1 MGKCITAGSAE
12 VLVPRQVPSLSLQV
26 LIVHACLTVV
36 SLSAVVSANL
46 LIGFSREDGKFWI
59 GEVRHTNGKNSMVTI
74 RDVAKESG
82 FSSTTVSIVL
92 NDAPLA
98 RYIPAVTKKRI
109 ERAAKKLGYRPNQFA
124 RSLRSKRSHTVGVM
138 VFDMT
143 DPYCTLVLRGIENTL
158 YQASY
163 LPILT
168 DVHNERSRFERYL
181 EMLLDRRIE
190 GLVVL
195 ANWLFLDINLLA
207 DLEKS
212 SIPTVIIGCELKGDA
227 MSSVI
232 VDNEVGGYLAL
243 EHLHSLGHRKIAFIR
258 GPKTLADSAPR
269 WRGVRNSAKERGLE
283 LDSRLIVD
291 LPESRDPLSSFEAG
305 QKLTEDLIKQKRPFT
320 AILAFDDMT
329 AFGAT
334 RALANS
340 GLRVPEHCSVIG
352 FDDVA
357 ASALCTPPLT
367 TIRQP
372 MEAMG
377 AGAVGIVLEGINSV
391 LEKRE
396 VAAHHR
402 KVAPELAVRESTRSL
417 Q

>member
-1 MGKCITAGSAE
+1 
-12 VLVPRQVPSLSLQV
+12 
-26 LIVHACLTVV
+26 
-36 SLSAVVSANL
+36 
-46 LIGFSREDGKFWI
+46 
-59 GEVRHTNGKNSMVTI
+59 MVTI

-92 NDAPLA
+92 NNAPLA
-98 RYIPAVTKKRI
+98 RYIPATTKKRI
-109 ERAAKKLGYRPNQFA
+109 ERAAKKLGYRPNLFA

-158 YQASY
+158 YQSSY

-181 EMLLDRRIE
+181 EMMLDRRVEALI
-190 GLVVL
+190 VL
-195 ANWLFLDINLLA
+195 ANWLFLDINLLG

-212 SIPTVIIGCELKGDA
+212 SIPTAIIGVELKTESI
-227 MSSVI
+227 SSVI
-232 VDNEVGGYLAL
+232 VDNEMGAHMAI

-258 GPKTLADSAPR
+258 GPKALADSAPR
-269 WRGVRNSAKERGLE
+269 WKGIRNFAKASGLE

-291 LPESRDPLSSFEAG
+291 LPESRDPISSFEAG
-305 QKLTEDLIKQKRPFT
+305 YKLTEDLIKQKRPFT

-329 AFGAT
+329 AFGAI
-334 RALANS
+334 RALSKS
-340 GLRVPEHCSVIG
+340 GLHVPEQCSVIG

-357 ASALCTPPLT
+357 TCALYSPPVT

-372 MEAMG
+372 MQTMG
-377 AGAVGIVLEGINSV
+377 ATAVGIVVDGINAV

-396 VAAHHR
+396 TSALHR
-402 KVAPELAVRESTRSL
+402 KVAPELVVRESTQRVS
-417 Q
+417 

>member
-1 MGKCITAGSAE
+1 
-12 VLVPRQVPSLSLQV
+12 
-26 LIVHACLTVV
+26 
-36 SLSAVVSANL
+36 
-46 LIGFSREDGKFWI
+46 
-59 GEVRHTNGKNSMVTI
+59 MVTI

-98 RYIPAVTKKRI
+98 RYIPPATKKRI
-109 ERAAKKLGYRPNQFA
+109 EKAAEKLGYRPNQFA

-181 EMLLDRRIE
+181 EMLLDRRVE

-195 ANWLFLDINLLA
+195 ANWLFLDINVLA

-212 SIPTVIIGCELKGDA
+212 SIPTVLIACELKGDS
-227 MSSVI
+227 MSSIV
-232 VDNEVGGYLAL
+232 VDNEVGGYLAM
-243 EHLHSLGHRKIAFIR
+243 EHLHAFGHRKIAFIR
-258 GPKTLADSAPR
+258 GPKTLADSSPR
-269 WRGVRNSAKERGLE
+269 WRGIRECAKERGLE
-283 LDSRLIVD
+283 IDAKLVVD
-291 LPESRDPLSSFEAG
+291 LPDSRDPLSSFEMG
-305 QKLTEDLIKQKRPFT
+305 QKLTEDLIKRNRPFT
-320 AILAFDDMT
+320 ALLAFDDMT
-329 AFGAT
+329 AFGAI
-334 RALANS
+334 RALGKN

-357 ASALCTPPLT
+357 ASGLYAPPLT

-377 AGAVGIVLEGINSV
+377 ASAVTVVLEGIKCV
-391 LEKRE
+391 LDKRE
-396 VAAHHR
+396 VVAQHG
-402 KVAPELAVRESTRSL
+402 KMAPELVVRESTRKL
-417 Q
+417 I

>member
-1 MGKCITAGSAE
+1 
-12 VLVPRQVPSLSLQV
+12 
-26 LIVHACLTVV
+26 
-36 SLSAVVSANL
+36 
-46 LIGFSREDGKFWI
+46 
-59 GEVRHTNGKNSMVTI
+59 MVTI

-92 NDAPLA
+92 NNAPLS

-109 ERAAKKLGYRPNQFA
+109 EKAAQKLGYRPNQFA

-143 DPYCTLVLRGIENTL
+143 DPFCTLILRGIESTL
-158 YQASY
+158 YQASF

-190 GLVVL
+190 ALIVL

-212 SIPTVIIGCELKGDA
+212 SIPTAMIGCELKTDTI
-227 MSSVI
+227 SSII

-243 EHLHSLGHRKIAFIR
+243 EHLHSLGHRKIAIIR
-258 GPKTLADSAPR
+258 GPKALTDTSPR
-269 WRGVRNSAKERGLE
+269 WRGIRNCARTVGLE
-283 LDSRLIVD
+283 LDQRLIME
-291 LPESRDPLSSFEAG
+291 LPESRDPMSSFEAG
-305 QKLTEDLIKQKRPFT
+305 YKLTEDLVKQKRPFT
-320 AILAFDDMT
+320 AVLAFDDMS
-329 AFGAT
+329 AFGAI
-334 RALANS
+334 RALNRA
-340 GLRVPEHCSVIG
+340 GIRVPEHCSVIG

-357 ASALCTPPLT
+357 PSALYTPSLT
-367 TIRQP
+367 TVRQP
-372 MEAMG
+372 MEDMG
-377 AGAVGIVLEGINSV
+377 ASAVGIVVDGINAV

-396 VAAHHR
+396 IGASHR
-402 KVAPELAVRESTRSL
+402 KVAPELVVRESTRSL
-417 Q
+417 L

>member
-1 MGKCITAGSAE
+1 MNSSARDALQDLAVRQLQGKA
-12 VLVPRQVPSLSLQV
+12 L
-26 LIVHACLTVV
+26 
-36 SLSAVVSANL
+36 
-46 LIGFSREDGKFWI
+46 
-59 GEVRHTNGKNSMVTI
+59 MVTI

-109 ERAAKKLGYRPNQFA
+109 ERAAEKLGYRPNQFA

-190 GLVVL
+190 GLIIV
-195 ANWLFLDINLLA
+195 ANWLFLNINLLA

-212 SIPTVIIGCELKGDA
+212 SIPTAIIGCELKGDA
-227 MSSVI
+227 MSSVV
-232 VDNEVGGYLAL
+232 VDNEVGGYIAL
-243 EHLHSLGHRKIAFIR
+243 EHLYSLGHRKIAFIR
-258 GPKTLADSAPR
+258 GPKTLTDSSPR
-269 WRGVRNSAKERGLE
+269 WRGIRNSANACGLE
-283 LDSRLIVD
+283 LDSKLILD
-291 LPESRDPLSSFEAG
+291 LPESRDPLSSFEMG
-305 QKLTEDLIKQKRPFT
+305 QKLTEDLLKQKRQFT
-320 AILAFDDMT
+320 ALLAFDDMT
-329 AFGAT
+329 AFGAI
-334 RALANS
+334 RALS
-340 GLRVPEHCSVIG
+340 KGGLRVPEHCSVIG

-357 ASALCTPPLT
+357 PSAL
-367 TIRQP
+367 
-372 MEAMG
+372 
-377 AGAVGIVLEGINSV
+377 
-391 LEKRE
+391 
-396 VAAHHR
+396 
-402 KVAPELAVRESTRSL
+402 
-417 Q
+417 